1 MLEKVLKKSKFSP
14 LIDGEPA
21 DYVWVDI
28 SKENIHLSKIDVTN
42 ASHFSEYINLF
53 LKDKNA
59 KIAIGGY
66 NEARNIYQRSETF
79 NSSNLEERFIHLGV
93 DLWTKAYTT
102 VLAPLK
108 GKVHSFNNNSGVGNY
123 GPTIILEHNLK
134 GHKFYTLYGHLTKDS
149 IEDLIIGETIDKGEM
164 FAAIGN
170 FPINGDYPPHLHFQI
185 IKDLKGMSGDFPG
198 VTSLS
203 NRERD
208 LENCPDPNLILKI
221 EKK

>member
-1 MLEKVLKKSKFSP
+1 MLETVLNKTKFSPVIESESNDYVWIDISKSNKELEKV
-14 LIDGEPA
+14 
-21 DYVWVDI
+21 
-28 SKENIHLSKIDVTN
+28 DVTN
-42 ASHFSEYINLF
+42 ASEFSEYISLF
-53 LKDKNA
+53 LKDNNA

-66 NEARNIYQRSETF
+66 NEARNIYKRSETF

-134 GHKFYTLYGHLTKDS
+134 GNKFYTLYGHLTKDS
-149 IEDLIIGETIDKGEM
+149 IEDIIIGETIDKGEM

-185 IKDLKGMSGDFPG
+185 IKDLKEMKGDFPG
-198 VTSLS
+198 VTSLT
-203 NRERD
+203 NREID

-221 EKK
+221 NR